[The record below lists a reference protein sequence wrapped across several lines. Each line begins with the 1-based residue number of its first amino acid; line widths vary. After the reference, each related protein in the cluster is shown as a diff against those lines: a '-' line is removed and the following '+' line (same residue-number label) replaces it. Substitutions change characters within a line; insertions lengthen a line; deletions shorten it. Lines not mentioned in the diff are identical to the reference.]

1 MAETG
6 QGSPA
11 KADAR
16 LSKTQHDGA
25 TDRDKVSFSR
35 PGLTVYLNLLA
46 TLLFAVT
53 GMLYFLSGKTWFG
66 VGWWIIGA
74 LWLRRYF
81 WARGTPL
88 LEIDRR
94 DILVHVGPYRVRPL
108 PLAQVVDGRLEGGK
122 VVLRLDDASTVK
134 FSSFDLMKSD
144 MERFLA
150 LVEARKG
157 GQGPPM
163 DDVQTEG

>member
-1 MAETG
+1 MAESG
-6 QGSPA
+6 QSA
-11 KADAR
+11 NDEAAAQLVKV
-16 LSKTQHDGA
+16 HDGA
-25 TDRDKVSFSR
+25 ADDGKVSFAR
-35 PGLTVYLNLLA
+35 PALTVYLNLLA

-53 GMLYFLSGKTWFG
+53 GMLYFLAGKTWFG
-66 VGWWIIGA
+66 VGWWVIGA

-94 DILVHVGPYRVRPL
+94 HILVHVGPYRVRPL
-108 PLAQVVDGRLEGGK
+108 PLAQVVEGRLENGK
-122 VVLRLDDASTVK
+122 ILLRLDDASVVK

-144 MERFLA
+144 MNRFLA

-157 GQGPPM
+157 PRAAPRAEAE
-163 DDVQTEG
+163 DEG